1 MIGSLLGAFAALS
14 LAAPAPA
21 PAQSATFLNTLPQ
34 AKPVVKPLPPVK
46 RRVESLGVK
55 TDAPSAFVADLASG
69 SVLYA
74 KNPHRV
80 MPIASL
86 TKLMTAMVF
95 LDLKPDLSATVAM
108 KAEDFDRE
116 SKAVFK
122 VGEELTYGDLLKTM
136 LVGSV
141 NASAKALA
149 RATLGE
155 EKFVEAMNRKAV
167 ELGLDSPVFTDPS
180 GLDAGN
186 RANAADVAAMI
197 SSASGYKEIRDAAKL
212 SEITVRG
219 RRTNQAYTVKTTN
232 LLLGGFLNKPPY
244 AIVTAK
250 TGSLPEA
257 GYCMAQVTKDAEG
270 HEVVA
275 VELGNDNHFARYQ
288 DIKSL
293 TYWAFETYEWR

>member
-1 MIGSLLGAFAALS
+1 MIGSLIGALAALTLVAS
-14 LAAPAPA
+14 
-21 PAQSATFLNTLPQ
+21 PAQAQNANFLNTLPQ
-34 AKPVVKPLPPVK
+34 ANEAAKPSPPVK
-46 RRVESLGVK
+46 KRPESLGVK
-55 TDAPSAFVADLASG
+55 TQAPSVFVADLASG

-74 KNPHRV
+74 KNPHRTV
-80 MPIASL
+80 PIASL
-86 TKLMTAMVF
+86 TKLMTAMVV
-95 LDLKPDLSATVAM
+95 LDLKLDMSRTVVLRAD
-108 KAEDFDRE
+108 DFDRE

-122 VGEELTYGDLLKTM
+122 VGDELTYADLFKTM

-155 EKFVEAMNRKAV
+155 AEFVQAMNRKAE
-167 ELGLDSPVFTDPS
+167 ELGLRSPRFTEPS

-186 RANAADVAAMI
+186 QANAADIAAII
-197 SSASGYKEIRDAAKL
+197 SRASGYREIREAAKL
-212 SEITVRG
+212 PEVTVRG

-244 AIVTAK
+244 TIVTAK

-257 GYCMAQVTKDAEG
+257 GYCMAQVTRDAAG

-288 DIKSL
+288 DIKAL
-293 TYWAFETYEWR
+293 TYWAFDTYEWR

>member
-1 MIGSLLGAFAALS
+1 MFGSLLGALAAIS
-14 LAAPAPA
+14 LAAPAQPQNA
-21 PAQSATFLNTLPQ
+21 AFLNTFPQ
-34 AKPVVKPLPPVK
+34 AQPVVRPVAPTKK
-46 RRVESLGVK
+46 RPESLGVK
-55 TDAPSAFVADLASG
+55 TTAPTAFVADVASG

-74 KNPHRV
+74 KDPHRV

-95 LDLKPDLSATVAM
+95 LDLKPDLSATVVM
-108 KAEDFDRE
+108 RNEDFDRE

-155 EKFVEAMNRKAV
+155 TEFIAAMNRKAA
-167 ELGLDSPVFTDPS
+167 ELGLKSPRFTDPS

-186 RANAADVAAMI
+186 RASAADVAALI
-197 SSASGYKEIRDAAKL
+197 STAAGYKEIRDAAKL
-212 SEITVRG
+212 QEITVRG
-219 RRTNQAYTVKTTN
+219 RRTNQPYVVKTTN
-232 LLLGGFLNKPPY
+232 LLIGGFLNKPPY
-244 AIVTAK
+244 SIVTAK

-257 GYCMAQVTKDAEG
+257 GYCMAQITSDADG

-275 VELGNDNHFARYQ
+275 VQLGNDNHFARYQ

>member
-1 MIGSLLGAFAALS
+1 MS
-14 LAAPAPA
+14 LAAPAQA
-21 PAQSATFLNTLPQ
+21 PNTVFLNTFPQ
-34 AKPVVKPLPPVK
+34 AQPVVRPIAPTKK
-46 RRVESLGVK
+46 RVESLGVK
-55 TDAPSAFVADLASG
+55 TSAPSAFVADVASG

-86 TKLMTAMVF
+86 TKLMTAMVV
-95 LDLKPDLSATVAM
+95 LDLKLDLSETVVL
-108 KAEDFDRE
+108 KGEDFDRE
-116 SKAVFK
+116 SKAVFR
-122 VGEELTYGDLLKTM
+122 VGDELTYGDLLQTM

-155 EKFVEAMNRKAV
+155 AEFIQAMNRKAV
-167 ELGLDSPVFTDPS
+167 ELGLKSPRFTDPS

-186 RANAADVAAMI
+186 QASAADVAALI
-197 SSASGYKEIRDAAKL
+197 TTAAGYKEIRDAAKL
-212 SEITVRG
+212 QEITVRG
-219 RRTNQAYTVKTTN
+219 RRTNQAYSVKTTN
-232 LLLGGFLNKPPY
+232 MLIGGFLNKPPY
-244 AIVTAK
+244 SIVTAK

-257 GYCMAQVTKDAEG
+257 GYCMAQITRDAEG
-270 HEVVA
+270 HEIVA
-275 VELGNDNHFARYQ
+275 VQLGNDNHFSRYQ